1 MKAPRMTRRE
11 MIKASAGAA
20 ALASISPMAYAQ
32 ENSTLKVGLIG
43 AGSRGTGAAADIAK
57 SSPGIEIVALA
68 DLYPEHLNRSR
79 ETLRKIVPDSAKIDD
94 DKMFAGL
101 DAYQK
106 VINTDVDIVL
116 CAGYPQFRPKHVEAA
131 VNAGKH
137 VFAEKPIAVDPVGVR
152 RFRKAGEVAKEKGL
166 GILAGTQRRHAPHY
180 QAAVKAVNEGAIGTV
195 VSGSLFFCRPTGR
208 TPKPRLEGESD
219 MDWMLR
225 NWWFFNWVGGGMI
238 SQLVIHQ
245 IDTMHWVMN
254 GPCKSAYG
262 IGGRYWDEPIFGNIY
277 SNFSV
282 CYEYADGRQFQA
294 HTRQIPGTEKR
305 VGGSFTGD
313 KGTLS
318 NSSAQS
324 YIMDY
329 NKKLVKMFKREGS
342 AFVQEHEAFV
352 KSIRAGKPLNEANNV
367 SDSTLMSIM
376 GTVSAWSGKTIE
388 FDAMANAS
396 ANKEHISNLD
406 LTPASLTEGE
416 ITPIPTP
423 DTFTEIFGIK
433 SFDVEKA
440 QNA

>member
-1 MKAPRMTRRE
+1 MKLPSLTRRE

-20 ALASISPMAYAQ
+20 ALATVAPMAYAQ
-32 ENSTLKVGLIG
+32 ESETLKVGLIG

-68 DLYPEHLNRSR
+68 DLYPEHLERSR
-79 ETLRKIVPDSAKIDD
+79 KTLSKTVPDAYKVTDESS
-94 DKMFAGL
+94 FAGL
-101 DAYQK
+101 DAYEK
-106 VINTDVDIVL
+106 VIATDCDIVL

-152 RFRKAGEVAKEKGL
+152 RFMKAGEVAKEKGL

-180 QAAVKAVNEGAIGTV
+180 QAAVQAVNEGAIGTV

-208 TPKPRLEGESD
+208 TPAPRVEGMSD
-219 MDWMLR
+219 MDWMLK

-245 IDTMHWVMN
+245 IDTMHWVMD

-262 IGGRYWDEPIFGNIY
+262 IGGRYWEDPIYGNIY

-305 VGGSFTGD
+305 VGGSFIGD

-324 YIMDY
+324 YITDY
-329 NKKLVKMFKREGS
+329 NRKLVKMFKRKGS
-342 AFVQEHEAFV
+342 AFVQEHAAFV
-352 KSIRAGKPLNEANNV
+352 KSIRAGQPLNEAQNV
-367 SDSTLMSIM
+367 ADSTMMSIM
-376 GTVSAWSGKTIE
+376 GQVSAWSGKSIE
-388 FDAMANAS
+388 FDALMKPS
-396 ANKEHISNLD
+396 ANTEHVSNLD

-416 ITPIPTP
+416 IPPVPTP
-423 DTFTEIFGIK
+423 DTFSDIFGV
-433 SFDVEKA
+433 SQFGVEKA
-440 QNA
+440 NA